1 MGLFS
6 SLFGSDGG
14 NSTTSTQT
22 TTNNADRRFVADGGS
37 IGLSAEGST
46 VYVTATDQGAIR
58 AALDMSQAST
68 QATAATLLGA
78 LGIAADSLEYQQSAA
93 VRAAQSS
100 IVDDLARWFE
110 RIEPAQWVA
119 AGLAVAGLVLV
130 LRK

>member
-14 NSTTSTQT
+14 NSSTSTNT

-37 IGLSAEGST
+37 VGVSAEGST
-46 VYVTATDQGAIR
+46 VYVTSTDQGAVK
-58 AALDMSQAST
+58 AAMDMSATST
-68 QATAATLLGA
+68 QAMAATILGA
-78 LGIAADSLEYQQSAA
+78 LGIAADSLEFRESAA
-93 VRAAQSS
+93 QAAQAPG
-100 IVDDLARWFE
+100 DLRRWLE
-110 RIEPAQWVA
+110 RIEPEQWLA

>member
-14 NSTTSTQT
+14 NSSTSTNT

-37 IGLSAEGST
+37 VGVSAEGST
-46 VYVTATDQGAIR
+46 VYVTSTDQGAVK
-58 AALDMSQAST
+58 AAMDMSATST
-68 QATAATLLGA
+68 QAMAATILGA
-78 LGIAADSLEYQQSAA
+78 LGIAADSLEFRESAA
-93 VRAAQSS
+93 RAAQAPG
-100 IVDDLARWFE
+100 DLRRWLE
-110 RIEPAQWVA
+110 RIEPEQWLA